1 VIHSQRTDESVCAH
15 SAGSAMADCPQRDRA
30 NGPRDQEEKHRWSS
44 AMSHSII
51 VGLARLRRH
60 PLPAGLGQRSRMSPE
75 PRSQRLPSM
84 DSFWKVDYN
93 VSG

>member
-15 SAGSAMADCPQRDRA
+15 SASSPMADRPQRDRA
-30 NGPRDQEEKHRWSS
+30 NGPRDEKEKHRWSS

-60 PLPAGLGQRSRMSPE
+60 PPTRRAAPAFGIV
-75 PRSQRLPSM
+75 PRARALVVES
-84 DSFWKVDYN
+84 
-93 VSG
+93 